1 MPAQRPPASYDH
13 GGNPLLGSI
22 AFAVLCVG
30 APEFMGAVIACGLIA
45 LLAIML
51 LAFIFGSP

>member
-1 MPAQRPPASYDH
+1 MPAQRPPGSD
-13 GGNPLLGSI
+13 GGNRLLGSI

-45 LLAIML
+45 LLVIML
-51 LAFIFGSP
+51 LAFIFGSL